1 LQIQI
6 LKENDP
12 IADAVTPS
20 TISDIPK
27 ADPTSTKLSI
37 NISADLMAI
46 IKDIIKITGISKVS
60 MGFT

>member
-1 LQIQI
+1 LQVQI

-46 IKDIIKITGISKVS
+46 IKDIIKKGCLI
-60 MGFT
+60 